1 LKQVSEAIHSTR
13 VFGVSRERLFEAFR
27 DPSQL
32 ARWWGPERFTNT
44 FAEFDLRPG
53 GFWRFTMHG
62 PGGTDY
68 PNTNEFTEVDPPAR
82 VAFIHRAEVRR
93 FRMTIDFTDED
104 QGARLTWRMVFEDPD
119 EAVKLR
125 DFILGANEQN
135 FDRLEAVLAG
145 G

>member
-1 LKQVSEAIHSTR
+1 MNTGIHSTR

-32 ARWWGPERFTNT
+32 ARWWGPEGFTNT

-53 GFWRFTMHG
+53 GKWGFIMHG
-62 PGGTDY
+62 PDGAEY
-68 PNTNEFTEVDPPAR
+68 PNANVFTEVDPPSRIVFVHDAP
-82 VAFIHRAEVRR
+82 VHR
-93 FRMTIDFTDED
+93 FRMAMDFSAED
-104 QGARLTWRMVFEDPD
+104 SGARLTWRMEFEDPD
-119 EAVKLR
+119 EAAKLR
-125 DFILGANEQN
+125 GFIVAANEQN